1 MATTNSDKNKS
12 EKKRVKQSSARK
24 RMHQANQRR
33 EVNRS
38 VRGAL
43 ASIRRNFF
51 EAVANGDKEKI
62 RELRVAYTSAL
73 DKAMKQGAI
82 KRNTAD
88 RRKSRAALK
97 AQAS

>member
-1 MATTNSDKNKS
+1 MATTKTDKTD
-12 EKKRVKQSSARK
+12 KKRVKQPSARK
-24 RMHQANQRR
+24 RMHQANVRR

-38 VRGAL
+38 IRGAL

-51 EAVANGDKEKI
+51 EAVAGGDKGKI
-62 RELRVAYTSAL
+62 QELRVAYTSAL
-73 DKAMKQGAI
+73 DKAAKQGAI

-97 AQAS
+97 IQAP